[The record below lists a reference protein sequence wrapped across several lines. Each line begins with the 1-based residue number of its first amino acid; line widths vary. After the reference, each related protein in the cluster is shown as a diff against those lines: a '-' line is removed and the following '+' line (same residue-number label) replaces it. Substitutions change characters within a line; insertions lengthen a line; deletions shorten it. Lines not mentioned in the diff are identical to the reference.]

1 MDDASTEDRL
11 TGLGPDE
18 LTEAREHVNRIDELR
33 RGIARAEGEIAQ
45 RTAALAR
52 IAHAQGER
60 SHNSDDPEYARR
72 AMAAEVAAATRVHP
86 NTARAQLDDAER
98 LTDGFPTTLRALQ
111 EGRISRQHA
120 KVIADAGANL
130 DKGAR
135 ASLDTQAAGFAE
147 TRTPGEMKKIAKQ
160 RAAELAP
167 RSLRQRHL
175 DAREQRRVSVTDL
188 DDGMSELCVLMPTFH
203 AHAIHD
209 RLTAMARQIN
219 DERRQARKLLRERH
233 GDASEDDWAVTGTG
247 DTDDAVRASDRR
259 TFDQIRADLAADLI
273 LSAAPTG
280 HALHTIGSDSAL
292 ANVTAQVQV
301 TIPASMVLDRDHGT
315 SWNERGAL
323 IDPDAALAAA
333 ARTAGWDR
341 LFRSPDTGE
350 ILATDRYRPT
360 ADQRRRL
367 IARDATCR
375 FPGCTA
381 PARDCD
387 LDHSRE
393 YARGGQTSLDNL
405 AALCR
410 AHHVMRHQ
418 SDWRIRQLGGG
429 LLEWTSPTGRIYV
442 DEPVSTVAFREAP
455 HADEPEQTATADAGA
470 GTVADT
476 STDAHAAAT
485 TTPDT
490 GVGTDAGSRT
500 SAAVRTDADTVAAA
514 AADAAI
520 DADAGAA
527 ANPTLTA
534 TASVAETRAATSVVW
549 AIPDDSD
556 LPPFAADAPASD
568 AGGASAHA
576 SSVDGAATDTIP
588 LVELA
593 AALDAANT
601 EVPAAV
607 LRGRP
612 NTVDLAASLDRA
624 SSSPLPPA
632 MIEFSAAERTWLSRC
647 HAMLGRAGSDEPL
660 TAARSSRAT
669 SGGPRVDF
677 RRGEGSLVLEHGALG
692 ASLTTHGR

>member
-1 MDDASTEDRL
+1 MDDASINDRL
-11 TGLGPDE
+11 TGLDPDE
-18 LTEAREHVNRIDELR
+18 LAEAREHVNRIDELR
-33 RGIARAEGEIAQ
+33 RVIARAEGEIAQ

-60 SHNSDDPEYARR
+60 SHNSDGPEYARR

-98 LTDGFPTTLRALQ
+98 LVDDFPTTLRALE

-130 DKGAR
+130 GTGAR

-160 RAAELAP
+160 QAAELAP

-188 DDGMSELCVLMPTFH
+188 DDGMSELCVLMPSFH
-203 AHAIHD
+203 AHAIHN

-233 GDASEDDWAVTGTG
+233 GATSENDWAVTGMG

-280 HALHTIGSDSAL
+280 HEFHTTGPDSAL

-301 TIPASMVLDRDHGT
+301 TIPARMVLDCDQGT
-315 SWNERGAL
+315 AWNERGAL

-333 ARTAGWDR
+333 AHASGWDR

-387 LDHSRE
+387 LDHSQE
-393 YARGGQTSLDNL
+393 YARGGQTCLDNL

-429 LLEWTSPTGRIYV
+429 LLKWTSPTGRIYI

-455 HADEPEQTATADAGA
+455 CADEPKQAATADTGA
-470 GTVADT
+470 GT
-476 STDAHAAAT
+476 
-485 TTPDT
+485 
-490 GVGTDAGSRT
+490 
-500 SAAVRTDADTVAAA
+500 DAD
-514 AADAAI
+514 ADPTRTGTTSVAAI
-520 DADAGAA
+520 DAAA
-527 ANPTLTA
+527 ASA
-534 TASVAETRAATSVVW
+534 DW

-556 LPPFAADAPASD
+556 LPPFAVDAPVSD
-568 AGGASAHA
+568 AGDTSAQASRT
-576 SSVDGAATDTIP
+576 DGAGTDAIP

-593 AALDAANT
+593 AALDAANAD
-601 EVPAAV
+601 VPAAA

-612 NTVDLAASLDRA
+612 SIADLAASLDRA

-632 MIEFSAAERTWLSRC
+632 MVEFSAAERAWLSRC
-647 HAMLGRAGSDEPL
+647 HALLGRAGSDEPL
-660 TAARSSRAT
+660 TAARLSTAT
-669 SGGPRVDF
+669 SVRPRIDF
-677 RRGEGSLVLEHGALG
+677 RHGDDSLVLEHGALG
-692 ASLTTHGR
+692 PSLTTHGM